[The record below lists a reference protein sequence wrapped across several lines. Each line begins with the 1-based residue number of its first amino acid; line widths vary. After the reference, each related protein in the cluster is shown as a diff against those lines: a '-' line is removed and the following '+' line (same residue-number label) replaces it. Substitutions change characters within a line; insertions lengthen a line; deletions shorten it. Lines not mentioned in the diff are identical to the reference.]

1 MVKEELELKI
11 KRIFNAPVTALSIG
25 DVDGDGINEILV
37 GTYRGDVSILKAQ
50 GEQFVEVTSIK
61 NPSPIAAIKIGDLDG
76 DNIPEILIGLHDKT
90 LHVYNFTPPARLV
103 EKANFRFHDPITH
116 ILIADVFSKKI
127 NHVVVCSGKFI
138 FIYSYYKGEL
148 REEGQVR
155 SKGDIY
161 CCAIADFDGTGNDL
175 LFGGRGNEVQLVNYQ
190 SRFYQETKATIHL
203 DYYPTDLKVI
213 EDGGKKY
220 VLATTADGRFNI
232 FIYAEKMFQPIYQS
246 QFKGTI
252 NAVGVAEV
260 PDLSKHIIVFGGS
273 NKELRVFDFNDNVMQ
288 ERGVFNFGAII
299 NTVKVADIDG
309 KGPYE
314 IIVGLD
320 RGDLLLYEI
329 EK

>member
-1 MVKEELELKI
+1 MAKEILELKI
-11 KRIFNAPVTALSIG
+11 KRTFNAPVTALGIG
-25 DVDGDGINEILV
+25 DVDGDGINEILA
-37 GTYRGDVSILKAQ
+37 GTYRGDVFILKAQ
-50 GEQFVEVTSIK
+50 GTQFVEVTSIK
-61 NPSPIAAIKIGDLDG
+61 NPSPVAAIKIGDLDG

-90 LHVYNFTPPARLV
+90 LHIYNFTPPTRLV
-103 EKANFRFHDPITH
+103 EKANFRFHDPISH
-116 ILIADVFSKKI
+116 LLIGDIFNKKI
-127 NHVVVCSGKFI
+127 SHVIVCSGKFI
-138 FIYSYYKGEL
+138 FIYSYYKGSL

-161 CCAIADFDGTGNDL
+161 SCAIGDFDGTGNDL
-175 LFGGRGNEVQLVNYQ
+175 LFGGRGNEVQLIKYQ
-190 SRFYQETKATIHL
+190 SRFYQETKATIRL

-213 EDGGKKY
+213 EDGGHKY

-232 FIYAEKMFQPIYQS
+232 FIYDEKMFQPIYQS

-252 NAVGVAEV
+252 NSVGVTQV

-314 IIVGLD
+314 VIVGLD

>member
-1 MVKEELELKI
+1 M
-11 KRIFNAPVTALSIG
+11 TALGIG
-25 DVDGDGINEILV
+25 DVDGDGINEILA
-37 GTYRGDVSILKAQ
+37 GTYRGDVFILKVQ
-50 GEQFVEVTSIK
+50 NGQFVEVTSIK
-61 NPSPIAAIKIGDLDG
+61 NPSPVAAIKIGDLDG

-90 LHVYNFTPPARLV
+90 LHIYNFTLPARLV
-103 EKANFRFHDPITH
+103 EKANFRFHDPISH
-116 ILIADVFSKKI
+116 ILMADIFGKKVSNVI
-127 NHVVVCSGKFI
+127 VCSGKFL

-161 CCAIADFDGTGNDL
+161 CCAIADFDGKGIAL
-175 LFGGRGNEVQLVNYQ
+175 LFGGRGNEVQVVAYQ
-190 SRFYQETKATIHL
+190 SRFYQETKATIRL

-213 EDGGKKY
+213 QDGGSKY

-252 NAVGVAEV
+252 NSVGVTQV
-260 PDLSKHIIVFGGS
+260 PDLSKHIIVLGGS
-273 NKELRVFDFNDNVMQ
+273 NKEIRVFDFNDNVMQ
-288 ERGVFNFGAII
+288 ERGIFRFGASV

-309 KGPYE
+309 RGPYE
-314 IIVGLD
+314 VIVGLD
-320 RGDLLLYEI
+320 TGDLLLYEI